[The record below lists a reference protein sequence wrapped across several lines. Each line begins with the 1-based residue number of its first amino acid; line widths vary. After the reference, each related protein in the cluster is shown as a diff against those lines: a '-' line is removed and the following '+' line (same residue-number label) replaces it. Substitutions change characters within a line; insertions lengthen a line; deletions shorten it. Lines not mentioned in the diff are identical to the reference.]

1 MAFLFFLL
9 LSAFFW
15 LLIKLSDNYTVA
27 YKFKL
32 QFTDVPAELWMP
44 AQDTHDIKFSISTT
58 GYNILK
64 VNLLKS
70 SNPKLSISLNQVP
83 YRRQNGNLYSISAQS
98 LRDELSA
105 SLNID
110 GGELL
115 FNENEIFFRLEK
127 LQSKTV
133 DVKLHTAL
141 RFRNQYELYSE
152 PILKPQ
158 KVQIY
163 GPKSLL
169 DSISFIET
177 EKLQRTDVFE
187 NFSASLKLAL
197 PSKDI
202 KAKVDKIQVEVDVAS
217 FTEASTMI
225 EIEKL
230 GQSQLR
236 LFPAEAQVFYSI
248 ALRDYQLIDEQA
260 IKLQIDTSLLS
271 TRPARL
277 KLILTASPG
286 AIKIKRIVPDQV
298 EYLIMKK

>member
-15 LLIKLSDNYTVA
+15 LLIKLSDNYTVT
-27 YKFKL
+27 YNLKL

-44 AQDTHDIKFSISTT
+44 AQDTHEIKVSIHTT

-64 VNLLKS
+64 VKLLKS
-70 SNPKLSISLNQVP
+70 GNPKLTIALNQVP

-127 LQSKTV
+127 LQTKTV
-133 DVKLHTAL
+133 PVKLQNAL
-141 RFRNQYELYSE
+141 QFRNQYELYAE
-152 PILKPQ
+152 PVIKPQ

-163 GPKSLL
+163 GPKAAL

-177 EKLQRTDVFE
+177 EKLHRTDVFE
-187 NFSASLKLAL
+187 SFSSSLKLAL

-202 KAKVDKIQVEVDVAS
+202 KAAVDKIQVDVDVAS
-217 FTEASTMI
+217 FTEASSMI
-225 EIEKL
+225 EIDKL
-230 GQSQLR
+230 GQKQLR
-236 LFPAEAQVFYSI
+236 LYPEEAQVFYSI
-248 ALRDYQLIDEQA
+248 ALRDYQSVDEQA
-260 IKLQIDTSLLS
+260 IRLEIDTSLLS
-271 TRPARL
+271 ARPARL
-277 KLILTASPG
+277 KLVLTSWPS
-286 AIKIKRIVPDQV
+286 AIRIKRIVPDQV
-298 EYLIMKK
+298 EYLIMKN

>member
-15 LLIKLSDNYTVA
+15 LLIKLSDNYTVT
-27 YKFKL
+27 YNFKL

-44 AQDTHDIKFSISTT
+44 AQDTHEIKVSILTT

-64 VNLLKS
+64 VNLVKS
-70 SNPKLSISLNQVP
+70 SRPKLSIPLNQVA

-133 DVKLHTAL
+133 DVKLHNAL
-141 RFRNQYELYSE
+141 QFRNQYELYSE

-163 GPKSLL
+163 GPKALL

-177 EKLQRTDVFE
+177 EKLHRTDVFE
-187 NFSASLKLAL
+187 NFSTRLKLAL

-202 KAKVDKIQVEVDVAS
+202 KVAVDNIQVEVDVAS
-217 FTEASTMI
+217 FTEASAMI

-230 GQSQLR
+230 GQNQLR

-248 ALRDYQLIDEQA
+248 ALRDYQFIDEQA
-260 IKLQIDTSLLS
+260 IRLQIDTSKLS
-271 TRPARL
+271 TRPSRL
-277 KLILTASPG
+277 KVVLTASPA

-298 EYLIMKK
+298 EYLIMKN

>member
-1 MAFLFFLL
+1 MAFLFFLF

-15 LLIKLSDNYTVA
+15 LLIKLSDKYTVT
-27 YKFKL
+27 YIFKL

-44 AQDTHDIKFSISTT
+44 AQDTHEIKVSILTT

-70 SNPKLSISLNQVP
+70 GNPTLSIPLNQVP

-98 LRDELSA
+98 LRDELSS

-133 DVKLHTAL
+133 DVKLQNAL
-141 RFRNQYELYSE
+141 QFRNQYELYSE

-163 GPKSLL
+163 GPKALL
-169 DSISFIET
+169 DSISYVET
-177 EKLQRTDVFE
+177 ERLQQQDVFE
-187 NFSASLKLAL
+187 NFTASLKLAL

-202 KAKVDKIQVEVDVAS
+202 KAGVDKIQVEVDVAS
-217 FTEASTMI
+217 FTEASAMI

-248 ALRDYQLIDEQA
+248 ALRDFQLIDEQA
-260 IKLQIDTSLLS
+260 IKLQIDTSMLS

-277 KLILTASPG
+277 NVVLTASPSV
-286 AIKIKRIVPDQV
+286 IKIKRIVPDQV
-298 EYLIMKK
+298 EYLIMKN

>member
-15 LLIKLSDNYTVA
+15 LLIKLSDNYTVT
-27 YKFKL
+27 YNFKL

-44 AQDTHDIKFSISTT
+44 TQDTHEIKVSILTT

-64 VNLLKS
+64 VNLMKS
-70 SNPKLSISLNQVP
+70 ANPKISIPLDQVP

-98 LRDELSA
+98 LRDELSS
-105 SLNID
+105 SLSID

-133 DVKLHTAL
+133 DVKLQNAL
-141 RFRNQYELYSE
+141 QFRNQYELYSE

-163 GPKSLL
+163 GPKALL
-169 DSISFIET
+169 DSISYVET
-177 EKLQRTDVFE
+177 ERLQQQDVFE
-187 NFSASLKLAL
+187 NFTASLKLAL

-202 KAKVDKIQVEVDVAS
+202 KAGVDKIQVEVDVAS
-217 FTEASTMI
+217 FTEASAMI

-248 ALRDYQLIDEQA
+248 ALRDFQLIDEQA
-260 IKLQIDTSLLS
+260 IKLQIDTSMLS

-277 KLILTASPG
+277 NVVLTASPSV
-286 AIKIKRIVPDQV
+286 IKIKRIVPDQV
-298 EYLIMKK
+298 EYLIMKN